1 MGNFAI
7 RSALVLLCTASIASP
22 QALANPQLAA
32 KYRFSGEHAL
42 FGHSA
47 GGMFAVY
54 ALFQRPGAFDKMIIG
69 SP

>member
-47 GGMFAVY
+47 GGMFA
-54 ALFQRPGAFDKMIIG
+54 A
-69 SP
+69 